1 MNQTSN
7 NNEETENQKENAISK
22 NHNYAKILLGYK
34 KGRTNAWWENVIT
47 IKVPKSEWKDNFRML
62 RKSFYDVE
70 TISREETYPSLDS
83 NICRGASRLILYY
96 ISNEGPYRKT
106 ANAFGISRASISG
119 IIRRVFYAVTTSVDP
134 KLIRLPNTEG
144 EVQELTDGY
153 LAANRFPQCIG
164 VIDGTH
170 IEVAEP
176 SEYYSDFIHGK
187 GYFSL
192 NV

>member
-1 MNQTSN
+1 
-7 NNEETENQKENAISK
+7 
-22 NHNYAKILLGYK
+22 
-34 KGRTNAWWENVIT
+34 
-47 IKVPKSEWKDNFRML
+47 ML

-176 SEYYSDFIHGK
+176 SEYYSDFINGK

-192 NV
+192 NVQAVYDYNHCFQDVVVKWPSRVHDARIFHNIIINGML